1 MAVQFGPAQRNSISC
16 LGEAATKVL
25 QLQRSSLS
33 HDNSRKIRE
42 GLLCLL
48 PYRPILAAAHQCR
61 NRYRHPHC
69 HLPQNHRNRPSKH
82 LPQRGQRQR
91 QRHPQL
97 RGQNQPTWRLSP
109 NPLSQRAIR
118 AANQNQI
125 HRPRPCHKP
134 KVQQPTR
141 RNGAP
146 LSMVVAL
153 VRTRSLLHLPCLR
166 ASRLRSAS
174 ERVSYLRS
182 GDRAILLR
190 LCTTMHMYLCFYFVK
205 LYRKRRRMSI
215 SPCEKGHAIPE
226 HVSDRMETIKRRE
239 IRMSADIVHLITHNT
254 EICPCSTAK
263 SIQSTQVSYFLRIIL
278 TYPLKISSS
287 KAYTPENVPTGFP
300 RPRTTSFTHILH
312 LLQRTYF
319 RQIEAHNARHLLRPC
334 RLSESS
340 CTLQAPVSRR
350 LPNSAWRR
358 VLRCCS

>member
-1 MAVQFGPAQRNSISC
+1 MASRKKTLKVRIREHPTADRRRSVAVRFGPAQRNSISC

-42 GLLCLL
+42 DLLCLL

-91 QRHPQL
+91 QRYPQL
-97 RGQNQPTWRLSP
+97 RGQNRPTWRLSP

-134 KVQQPTR
+134 IVQQPTR

-153 VRTRSLLHLPCLR
+153 VRTRSRHHLPCLR

-182 GDRAILLR
+182 GDRAI
-190 LCTTMHMYLCFYFVK
+190 
-205 LYRKRRRMSI
+205 
-215 SPCEKGHAIPE
+215 
-226 HVSDRMETIKRRE
+226 
-239 IRMSADIVHLITHNT
+239 
-254 EICPCSTAK
+254 TAK
-263 SIQSTQVSYFLRIIL
+263 MVHYDAHVPVLLLCYIIPKEVVDEDLALREGVMRSQN
-278 TYPLKISSS
+278 TF
-287 KAYTPENVPTGFP
+287 PTRRG
-300 RPRTTSFTHILH
+300 R
-312 LLQRTYF
+312 QRD
-319 RQIEAHNARHLLRPC
+319 EK
-334 RLSESS
+334 
-340 CTLQAPVSRR
+340 
-350 LPNSAWRR
+350 SA
-358 VLRCCS
+358 